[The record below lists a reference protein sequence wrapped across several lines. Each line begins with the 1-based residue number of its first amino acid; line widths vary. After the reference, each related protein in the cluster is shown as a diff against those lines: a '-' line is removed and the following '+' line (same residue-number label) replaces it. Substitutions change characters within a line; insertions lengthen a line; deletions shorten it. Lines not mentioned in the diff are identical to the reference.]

1 MPEYYFAKFPEIQ
14 YANSTCID
22 LTKRTVIN
30 NNLRNSPIAYDEYDI
45 KNSSRA
51 DIISENYYEDPTMEW
66 MIWMT
71 NGIVDPYFGWT
82 LTNEEFDAHLI
93 KKYGSIEL
101 TLKKI
106 AYYRNNWRNDDRELS
121 VSFYNTQL
129 TGELKKYFTPN
140 YNEGM
145 TILSYRRKPEDV
157 IVNTNK
163 LYDFNVTLSNTQLG
177 FTVGELIDI
186 KLPSAPYTV
195 VGGGEVIFANSSVVK
210 IKNISG
216 NTSATN
222 LIASEVTN
230 ATATITSSTLIAD
243 NIPDDEAAYW
253 EPVYLYDVENELNE
267 KHKSI
272 QLLNPAYAKELA
284 LDLRTALKR

>member
-1 MPEYYFAKFPEIQ
+1 MPEYYFAKFPQIQ
-14 YANSTCID
+14 YANSNCID
-22 LTKRTVIN
+22 LTKRVVIN

-51 DIISENYYEDPTMEW
+51 DIIAQNYYEDPTMEW

-82 LTNEEFDAHLI
+82 LTNEEFDSHLI

-106 AYYRNNWRNDDRELS
+106 VYFRNNWRNDGRELS

-129 TGELKKYFTPN
+129 TDNLRKYFTPN
-140 YNEGM
+140 YNEGV
-145 TILSYRRKPEDV
+145 TILSYRRKAEDF

-163 LYDFNVTLSNTQLG
+163 LYSFDVTLSNTQLG
-177 FTVGELIDI
+177 FIVGELVDI
-186 KLPSAPYTV
+186 KLPSAPFTV
-195 VGGGEVIFANSSVVK
+195 VGGGEVIFANSTVVK

-216 NTSATN
+216 NTSASN
-222 LIASEVTN
+222 LIASENTN
-230 ATATITSSTLIAD
+230 AIATITTSTLIVD
-243 NIPDDEAAYW
+243 NIPDDEATYW
-253 EPVYLYDVENELNE
+253 EPVYVYDVEHELNE
-267 KHKSI
+267 KHKTI
-272 QLLNPAYAKELA
+272 QLLNPAYARELA
-284 LDLRTALKR
+284 LDLRTALKK